1 MDATPLNEMLEDW
14 DRLRIAGEINDEAD
28 VLDYIDVDA
37 ELETSETPGSF
48 DFDTQASEDE
58 RMEDF

>member
-1 MDATPLNEMLEDW
+1 MLEDW